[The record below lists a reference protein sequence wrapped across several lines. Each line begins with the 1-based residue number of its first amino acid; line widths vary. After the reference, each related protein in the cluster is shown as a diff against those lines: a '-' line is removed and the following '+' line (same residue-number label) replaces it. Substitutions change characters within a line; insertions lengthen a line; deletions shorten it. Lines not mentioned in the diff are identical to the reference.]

1 MKHFSIVKWLYR
13 MRLKRMIILCISLFA
28 FSATVFA
35 QGRSIAGV
43 VKDET
48 GETLVGVNIVIKGTT
63 IGTTTDING
72 AFSIKVLEDNPVLSA
87 IYIGYKSV
95 DVPVGDQDFIEIFLE
110 KDIQE
115 VDEVVVVGYGVQKKK
130 LVTGATVQIKN
141 EEFTR
146 NNVNRIENALQGLT
160 PGMSIVKRSGQPG
173 SDYNITIRGLSSIN
187 GNEPLV
193 LIDGVPGNMNMINP
207 SDVESVDV
215 LKDAASAAIYGS
227 RAANGVV
234 LITTKKGKAG
244 EAKVTYDAYYGISNP
259 SKKLD
264 LLNAKEYAMI
274 INEAS
279 YNERPS
285 RALPFT
291 DEYINSLGEG
301 TDWLEE
307 ITNKNAPS
315 QSHYIGISGGSDK
328 STYSVSVSY
337 NSEEGIYDYEDK
349 SFYERIG
356 LRINSEH
363 KLKEYLKVGENLTY
377 THRKSKALGTGN
389 IYSNFMH
396 DILGASPLIPVYD
409 ENVWDG
415 YGRSEYNETQ
425 ANPIAG
431 MHYNYNGVNN
441 WDDLVGN
448 IYAEIEIIPG
458 LKFRTDFG
466 AILGYNYYSSY
477 RDTFTLTSETYNLP
491 YPDYEQS
498 MSRTFNYNFDN
509 VLSYQKEFGKHHM
522 MALVGMN
529 AQDGTYFNMRSVR
542 EGFLINPAPV
552 LSNVGPDTLVSSY
565 SIQGD
570 FGEGDSRFSVFGRV
584 SYDFD
589 EKYMAT
595 ISLRRDGSSRFG
607 KNNRFGYFPSAS
619 VGWVISKESFMEDQ
633 GWLDF
638 LKIRASWG
646 QNGKEPSDRYIY
658 MARVGTGATTTDNR
672 NYVFGGSEQ
681 VGISP
686 IIYANP
692 DLRWEAS
699 EQINIGIDSRFL
711 ENFRFTFDWYQKS
724 SKDWIMQATVP
735 GLSGIAGISGTTNPY
750 INGGNVINSGIE
762 AELAFQKNFGK
773 DFYFEAAA
781 NFAYN
786 SNKVTEVP
794 DSIIHGSSSVLYNGC
809 DEFYRVQEGMPLGY
823 FFGYQTDGIFQTQEE
838 IDNYVDEEGNLI
850 QRTAKPGD
858 VKRVDLNGDGILTDA
873 DKVMIGNPHPDFI
886 YGFRLSLNYKGFD
899 FSMNVQGQGG
909 NQIVQSYRAMERE
922 YFNYNREL
930 VENRWQWDDVNSNK
944 EIDPGE
950 EIPGTMPRVT
960 FSKESNQ
967 NWRKFSDLYIHD
979 ADYLRIKSINLG
991 YDLCNSI
998 LKKSGIERFRVYVS
1012 ATNIL
1017 TITEYNGF
1025 DPEVGYGSG
1034 DAYASGIDM
1043 GFYPSPRT
1051 YLVGV
1056 NVTF

>member
-1 MKHFSIVKWLYR
+1 MKL
-13 MRLKRMIILCISLFA
+13 LKHWKGRNSSFKKRIMILGLSLFA
-28 FSATVFA
+28 VCSTLFA
-35 QGRSIAGV
+35 QERVISGV

-48 GETLVGVNIVIKGTT
+48 GETLVGVNIILKGTT
-63 IGTTTDING
+63 IGTTTNIDG
-72 AFSIKVLEDNPVLSA
+72 TFSLRIPGEDAVLSA

-95 DVPVGDQDFIEIFLE
+95 DIPVGDREYIDISLQ

-130 LVTGATVQIKN
+130 LVTGATVQVKN
-141 EEFTR
+141 EDFVR
-146 NNVNRIENALQGLT
+146 NNVTRIENALQGLT

-173 SDYNITIRGLSSIN
+173 SDFNITIRGLSSIN
-187 GNEPLV
+187 GNDPLV
-193 LIDGVPGNMNMINP
+193 LIDGVPGSMNTLNP

-259 SKKLD
+259 SKKVD
-264 LLNAKEYAMI
+264 LLNAKEYALI
-274 INEAS
+274 QNEANR
-279 YNERPS
+279 NEKPKK
-285 RALPFT
+285 AVPFS

-301 TDWLEE
+301 TDWQEA
-307 ITNKNAPS
+307 ITNQNAPS
-315 QSHYIGISGGSDK
+315 QSHYLGISGGTDK
-328 STYSVSVSY
+328 STYSVSISY
-337 NSEEGIYDYEDK
+337 NSEEGIYDFEDK
-349 SFYERIG
+349 SLYERIG
-356 LRINSEH
+356 LRINTEH
-363 KLKEYLKVGENLTY
+363 QLKDFLKVGENLTY

-389 IYSNFMH
+389 IYSNFLH

-409 ENVWDG
+409 ETTWDG
-415 YGRSEYNETQ
+415 FGRSEYNETQ
-425 ANPIAG
+425 GNPVAS
-431 MHYNYNGVNN
+431 MHYNYNGLTN

-448 IYAEIEIIPG
+448 IYAEIEILPG
-458 LKFRTDFG
+458 LKFRSDFG
-466 AILGYNYYSSY
+466 ATLGYSYYSSY
-477 RDTFTLTSETYNLP
+477 RDTFTLTSETYNQP

-498 MSRTFNYNFDN
+498 MSRTFHYNFDN
-509 VLSYQKEFGKHHM
+509 VLSWQKEFGKHHL

-529 AQDGTYFNMRSVR
+529 AQDGTYYNMRSVR
-542 EGFLINPAPV
+542 EGFLSNSAPV
-552 LSNVGPDTLVSSY
+552 LSNVMPDTLTSSY
-565 SIQGD
+565 TIQGD

-607 KNNRFGYFPSAS
+607 KNNRYGYFPALSA
-619 VGWVISKESFMEDQ
+619 GWVISREDFLEDQ
-633 GWLDF
+633 AWLDF
-638 LKIRASWG
+638 LKLRASWG
-646 QNGKEPSDRYIY
+646 QNGKEPAERYVY
-658 MARVGTGATTTDNR
+658 MARVGSGNTTTDNR
-672 NYVFGGSEQ
+672 NYSIGGVEQ

-692 DLRWEAS
+692 DLKWEAS

-735 GLSGIAGISGTTNPY
+735 GISGIAGISGTTNPY
-750 INGGNVINSGIE
+750 INGGNVVNSGIE
-762 AELAFQKNFGK
+762 AELAFQKSLGK
-773 DFYFEAAA
+773 DFYLEAAA

-786 SNKVTEVP
+786 KNKVTEVP
-794 DSIIHGSSSVLYNGC
+794 DSIIHGSTSVLFNGC

-823 FFGYQTDGIFQTQEE
+823 FFGYQTDGVFQTQEE
-838 IDNYVDEEGNLI
+838 IDSYVNEEGALI

-858 VKRVDLNGDGILTDA
+858 IKRVDTNGDGNLTDA
-873 DKVMIGNPHPDFI
+873 DKVMLGDPNPDFI
-886 YGFRLSLNYKGFD
+886 YGFRVSLNYKGID

-930 VENRWQWDDVNSNK
+930 VDDRWQWNDLNSNFVV
-944 EIDPGE
+944 DPGE
-950 EIPGTMPRVT
+950 EIPGSMPRVT
-960 FSKESNQ
+960 LSKESNQ

-979 ADYLRIKSINLG
+979 ADYLRIKSINIG
-991 YDLCNSI
+991 YDLCQSI
-998 LKKSGIERFRVYVS
+998 LKKSGIERFRIYVS
-1012 ATNIL
+1012 ATNLL
-1017 TITEYNGF
+1017 TLTDYNGY
-1025 DPEVGYGSG
+1025 DPEVGYGAG

-1051 YLVGV
+1051 YLIGV